1 MFNKLGSC
9 LFFLLLV
16 TVVLYGTKFAVYD
29 QETRI
34 TVAPDVVNCRVIRI
48 LCFGDSLTSGFSTT
62 TVELHPY
69 STRLQECFDS
79 RSNNRTAM
87 FGASLSWPIFEVRN
101 AGMPGERAKDQ
112 MCPRLSQILQRAI
125 VKYSWVIILAGTN
138 DMRNSRKDS
147 SLADSRAIFSA
158 LVKLH
163 NVSHSFGAKTV
174 AVSIP
179 DRECE
184 GSGTCSNLK
193 ATQKKINAL
202 LRDFTSRNK
211 ENVILADL
219 AREIFLPRDKRL
231 WSDSLHF
238 TKEGYTKMANIIY
251 SSMKDHV

>member
-16 TVVLYGTKFAVYD
+16 AVVLYGTKFAVYD
-29 QETRI
+29 KETRI
-34 TVAPDVVNCRVIRI
+34 DVAPVHVVNCKVIRI

-62 TVELHPY
+62 TMELHPY
-69 STRLQECFDS
+69 SKRLQECFDS
-79 RSNNRTAM
+79 NNRTM
-87 FGASLSWPIFEVRN
+87 LGASLPRPIFEIHN

-112 MCPRLSQILQRAI
+112 MFPRLNQILQRAI

-147 SLADSRAIFSA
+147 SLSGSRAIFSA

-163 NVSHSFGAKTV
+163 NISHTFGAKTV

-184 GSGTCSNLK
+184 RSGTCPNLK
-193 ATQKKINAL
+193 ETHKKINAL

-211 ENVILADL
+211 EKVILADL
-219 AREIFLPRDKRL
+219 ASEIFLPRDKRL

-251 SSMKDHV
+251 SSMKDQV